1 MSTPNTPITLA
12 FAGHGDVDLD
22 NVKALLNDFVGL
34 GEEDKDGFPK
44 ESPREIR
51 LIFPLTKAHLSD
63 GIDTVL
69 EWTEYA
75 DLPYEVI
82 TDKEKN
88 RAVDKIVRDAED
100 TQFVANVT
108 AKTVEILQ
116 RAEGDKYLI
125 LLWGA
130 DGSEEAEL
138 LLDAAEQ
145 AGITAKDLTAG
156 LDDLAFGEDEQQ
168 EEPEPE
174 PEPEP
179 EEPKRGRGRRGRK
192 PEPEPL
198 EESEEELTEEDTAK
212 PEPEPEQPKRGRGRK
227 AAEPEP
233 EAEEKPEEEEE
244 EKPTRGRRGRKAA
257 EPEPEAE
264 TLEQEVSRAAHQAQ
278 QQAAPVP
285 EADVDLLLVRAALE
299 GAFNA
304 FRLED
309 ERNAVINQADVRY
322 RPLTE
327 LLQKAL
333 HTLGEDP
340 KQEAGYEA
348 LAAQQE
354 DEEPE
359 EAPEEQEAPRRR
371 RGRPRDES
379 KTYAYLEDEDG
390 NLTRRGRGRIPAGQK
405 VVHLT
410 RQEIEARG
418 LDVDED

>member
-1 MSTPNTPITLA
+1 MSTPITLA

-22 NVKALLNDFVGL
+22 NVKGLLNDFVGL
-34 GEEDKDGFPK
+34 GEEDADGYPA
-44 ESPREIR
+44 ESDREIR

-63 GIDTVL
+63 GIETVL

-75 DLPYEVI
+75 DLPFDIV
-82 TDKEKN
+82 TDKVKN
-88 RAVDKIVRDAED
+88 RAVDKYLKDADNSEMVD
-100 TQFVANVT
+100 NVT
-108 AKTVEILQ
+108 AKTVELLQ
-116 RAEGDKYLI
+116 KAEGEKYLI
-125 LLWGA
+125 LLWGE

-145 AGITAKDLTAG
+145 KGIKAKDLTAG

-168 EEPEPE
+168 EDPEPE

-179 EEPKRGRGRRGRK
+179 EEPKRGRGRRGRRA
-192 PEPEPL
+192 EPEPM
-198 EESEEELTEEDTAK
+198 EETEEELTEDDVA
-212 PEPEPEQPKRGRGRK
+212 PEPEPEQPKRGRARK

-233 EAEEKPEEEEE
+233 EAAPEE
-244 EKPTRGRRGRKAA
+244 EKPTRGRRSRKA
-257 EPEPEAE
+257 EPEPEPE
-264 TLEQEVSRAAHQAQ
+264 TLEQEVNRAAHKAQ
-278 QQAAPVP
+278 KETTPVP
-285 EADVDLLLVRAALE
+285 EQEIDLLLVRTALE
-299 GAFNA
+299 SAYSA

-309 ERNAVINQADVRY
+309 ERNAVINQADVRE

-327 LLQKAL
+327 LLRKAL

-348 LAAQQE
+348 LAAQQK

-359 EAPEEQEAPRRR
+359 EAPEEQESPRRR

-410 RQEIEARG
+410 RAEIEARG
-418 LDVDED
+418 LDVDEE